1 MRLGELIRQKRLIIT
16 KGKWNIEEMA
26 HRGRHATEYHQYM
39 LKRLESIDEVAN
51 GNTDVFLKLFEG
63 VKQTIA
69 NNPDALYKSFWL
81 LGGILP

>member
-1 MRLGELIRQKRLIIT
+1 MHIKT
-16 KGKWNIEEMA
+16 TVFMMIEA
-26 HRGRHATEYHQYM
+26 M
-39 LKRLESIDEVAN
+39 LEQLQSIDKVAN